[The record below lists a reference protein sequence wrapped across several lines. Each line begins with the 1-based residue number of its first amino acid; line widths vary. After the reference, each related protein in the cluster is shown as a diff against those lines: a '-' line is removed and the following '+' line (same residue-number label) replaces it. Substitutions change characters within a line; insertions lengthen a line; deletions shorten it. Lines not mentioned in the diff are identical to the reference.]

1 MSVPKILYS
10 ETIQEPLLIAPPS
23 KGDVG
28 SSSKQASSS
37 RKAMSSSRTSD
48 FVEVDQTNFSMD
60 ETHSFSSEPIHRFG
74 NAAAAQHRRAAAALA
89 RSPHPHFPGGDE
101 SSEGRLTGGVDGA
114 ADPEVAA
121 FANKKRT
128 AGPGY
133 KPPVVQSSSGAYY
146 QSTQLVRS
154 LSPGI
159 NSGKCLGRA
168 IISMVFT
175 VDQWC
180 VYNRYVCNV
189 LFTRR

>member
-1 MSVPKILYS
+1 MSVPNILYS

-23 KGDVG
+23 KEYG

-48 FVEVDQTNFSMD
+48 FVEVDQTNFPME

-89 RSPHPHFPGGDE
+89 RSRSPHPHLPGGDE
-101 SSEGRLTGGVDGA
+101 SSDGRLTGGVDGS

-146 QSTQLVRS
+146 STRLVRS

-168 IISMVFT
+168 KISV
-175 VDQWC
+175 VYQWC
-180 VYNRYVCNV
+180 VCNRYILLQCIVYP
-189 LFTRR
+189 